1 MCIQW
6 TSVLYSVEIKLQ
18 KNHNSIVCVMESGQC
33 LYTIHNDTLS
43 GEFRCVLGV
52 RQGESLSPLLFS
64 M

>member
-6 TSVLYSVEIKLQ
+6 TPISQ
-18 KNHNSIVCVMESGQC
+18 FNVCVMNSGQC
-33 LYTIHNDTLS
+33 SYTIHNDTLS
-43 GEFRCVLGV
+43 GEFMCVLGV